1 MGSTYKDTKSEL
13 ADGYVSQISNTPHL
27 GGKDYWKTTI
37 LD

>member
-1 MGSTYKDTKSEL
+1 MDELFIEVDDTSDIGFQL
-13 ADGYVSQISNTPHL
+13 SNTPHL